1 MTDIPIQQ
9 EGESD
14 EAYQKRIAA
23 SVEKELVVKPM
34 RRDQVALV
42 QNQQKLRD
50 DAIERYNSNPKTCV
64 VCGDLIP
71 YDRRYLFTCSPECE
85 RDNVTE
91 EQYNASPKHCF
102 KCGDVIPY
110 ATRRQNICNKC
121 RTNNIKDAYEANPKL
136 CKKCGKP
143 IPYENKDGFYCS
155 KECMY
160 QDQATMRNELN
171 AKSHQEAVDR
181 YMANPHYCKRCGAI
195 VPYERRRGYYCSS
208 ECVNN
213 TMTDE
218 ERKEKDRQ
226 RYQNYI
232 QQPGVKERKAAYMKI
247 YRQTPEFKERK
258 REQDRRHYQE
268 NKEAISAKR
277 KAKQSETYE
286 KRKEYF
292 AKYNIDHK
300 DQIRERKAKKYAEN
314 KLGEAICSFC
324 GDVYHITNTSTTLC
338 QKCLKQAYENEKND
352 SQYATPDRL
361 EHRRKMLEWGLITQ
375 EQFDNP
381 DIVVHHV
388 DGIRDHDVKDN
399 LIAITRGDHTKI
411 HNYHRKLI
419 KQCAEKGT
427 TPPSVAEVT
436 KSAIEQFNIK
446 ILSKGE

>member
-1 MTDIPIQQ
+1 MTDTPIQQ

-23 SVEKELVVKPM
+23 NVEQELISNKPKEYSGTNLTSTVELQTQTNTANTDDVVLAL
-34 RRDQVALV
+34 QQAVA
-42 QNQQKLRD
+42 
-50 DAIERYNSNPKTCV
+50 
-64 VCGDLIP
+64 
-71 YDRRYLFTCSPECE
+71 
-85 RDNVTE
+85 TE
-91 EQYNASPKHCF
+91 E
-102 KCGDVIPY
+102 
-110 ATRRQNICNKC
+110 
-121 RTNNIKDAYEANPKL
+121 
-136 CKKCGKP
+136 
-143 IPYENKDGFYCS
+143 
-155 KECMY
+155 
-160 QDQATMRNELN
+160 
-171 AKSHQEAVDR
+171 
-181 YMANPHYCKRCGAI
+181 
-195 VPYERRRGYYCSS
+195 ERRKQKR
-208 ECVNN
+208 
-213 TMTDE
+213 
-218 ERKEKDRQ
+218 
-226 RYQNYI
+226 
-232 QQPGVKERKAAYMKI
+232 AAYMKK
-247 YRQTPEFKERK
+247 YRQDPVHKARKNELARLHYPEN
-258 REQDRRHYQE
+258 REHKQEQNRQSALRHIDRVRAYHKNYWDN
-268 NKEAISAKR
+268 NKDEINAKR
-277 KAKQSETYE
+277 RQ
-286 KRKEYF
+286 
-292 AKYNIDHK
+292 D
-300 DQIRERKAKKYAEN
+300 YAEN

-427 TPPSVAEVT
+427 TPPSIAEVT